1 MICKDRHIH
10 YHYLADKLNKPSLYS
25 TIIDKYLRIGNYRFI
40 IRGES
45 DRHTFYDI

>member
-1 MICKDRHIH
+1 MITKNGTF
-10 YHYLADKLNKPSLYS
+10 YHLNMITKPLDHCR
-25 TIIDKYLRIGNYRFI
+25 IIDKYLRIGIYRFI